1 MPPCAMDRPVG
12 TELPNHLAVGVP
24 AAPVAGKGD
33 SPIFA
38 GDHASRGARPQKSGQ
53 SPGEACRPL
62 LLLGLVLLCLAP
74 RALMAWK
81 LGGVCP
87 DGVAYIRLA
96 ELLDQ
101 GQGREFLRLAGVNPL
116 PLVLVVLHRLGLDWE
131 VAGSLW
137 GVLMGAAVVLPLFG
151 WLRRQF
157 DRRVALAGCFLYAVH
172 GELIRWSPEVL
183 RDPTFWFLFT
193 LGLYLL
199 WRAVTEVRLGL
210 FFSAAA
216 AIVLASATRFEGLL
230 LLVPAAGW
238 SVARWRALEQGRARL
253 AVGALACLGAVPAV
267 AVAALLLLGIQGHGA
282 AELLHLRPL
291 ILAGGWLQALAVA
304 VVGRYVRLQSHA
316 AEIVAA
322 DLLRPHVGN
331 LRPHGGQGFD
341 RALDG
346 VVGGGRGLPAVD
358 ARVTVFMAAE
368 RPLPPGDRPGRA
380 AGGDVG
386 PSLGAALVVPALR
399 VPRGPDGIG
408 IGRPG
413 PVARV
418 GAGGGVLAVG
428 RKNSI
433 RHTPCA
439 ASPHTACAEY
449 VGRGA
454 GDRGRGRR
462 AGGGVLL
469 ELQPAHGEGHA
480 GPLAP
485 RAARTVAGVVRS
497 GRLHPS
503 GQLLR
508 GGGVFPS
515 RQRPTR
521 KRCGCCLP
529 SAGPTWCCCHA
540 TRRWAATAWWSGS
553 WKRRDCG
560 HWIARRLPASCAGVS
575 VWMLDRKTGTGAVA
589 QGGAAPGETLPAR
602 CLSPFSAGGPSKKGT
617 ARVAGDRACK
627 QTVAVVTEPVPIFDC
642 RPGVEEVV
650 DRVPRPQ
657 GP

>member
-1 MPPCAMDRPVG
+1 MPPCATDRPVG
-12 TELPNHLAVGVP
+12 TEFPNHLVVGEP
-24 AAPVAGKGD
+24 CAR
-33 SPIFA
+33 SQ
-38 GDHASRGARPQKSGQ
+38 RGP

-62 LLLGLVLLCLAP
+62 LLLGLMLLCLAP

-81 LGGVCP
+81 LDGVCP

-116 PLVLVVLHRLGLDWE
+116 PLALVALHRLGLDWE

-210 FFSAAA
+210 FLSAAA

-230 LLVPAAGW
+230 LLVPLAGW
-238 SVARWRALEQGRARL
+238 SVARWRALRQGATSVPGATAGLPSSAGYTAGQANRADVTAGQASSGTRARL
-253 AVGALACLGAVPAV
+253 AIGALACLGAMPAV
-267 AVAALLLLGIQGHGA
+267 AVAALLLLGIRGHGA
-282 AELLHLRPL
+282 AELLHVRPL
-291 ILAGGWLQALAVA
+291 ILAGGWLQFLAAPLWGDTSGSSPMLPKSLPPISFGRMWEIYVPTVVKGLTVLWTALWAV
-304 VVGRYVRLQSHA
+304 GA
-316 AEIVAA
+316 AS
-322 DLLRPHVGN
+322 RRGT
-331 LRPHGGQGFD
+331 HGSRF
-341 RALDG
+341 
-346 VVGGGRGLPAVD
+346 
-358 ARVTVFMAAE
+358 FMVAE
-368 RPLPPGDRPGRA
+368 RPLPPGDRPGPA

-399 VPRGPDGIG
+399 VSRGLDGVG
-408 IGRPG
+408 TGRPG
-413 PVARV
+413 AVARV
-418 GAGGGVLAVG
+418 GAGRGVLAVG
-428 RKNSI
+428 RKSST

-439 ASPHTACAEY
+439 ASPHTACA
-449 VGRGA
+449 GCFRRGA

-469 ELQPAHGEGHA
+469 ELQPAHGEGRA

-485 RAARTVAGVVRS
+485 RAARTVAGAVRS
-497 GRLHPS
+497 GRFHPG

-508 GGGVFPS
+508 AGAVCFLLADVRRGNGADVVCQVPAQRGV
-515 RQRPTR
+515 
-521 KRCGCCLP
+521 
-529 SAGPTWCCCHA
+529 AA
-540 TRRWAATAWWSGS
+540 TRRVAGLRPTGGPARGSGGTAAAGS
-553 WKRRDCG
+553 RP
-560 HWIARRLPASCAGVS
+560 IARRRLLGLAGVA
-575 VWMLDRKTGTGAVA
+575 VWMRS
-589 QGGAAPGETLPAR
+589 GETRPVPSGPVENGDRHRPGDRAGSKPWSR
-602 CLSPFSAGGPSKKGT
+602 RRSQSPFSTADLDAGGS
-617 ARVAGDRACK
+617 
-627 QTVAVVTEPVPIFDC
+627 
-642 RPGVEEVV
+642 
-650 DRVPRPQ
+650 
-657 GP
+657 